1 MTKLKPLDIPKTSQ
15 ADKVKLITD
24 FLNDNYE
31 IRINCFDPSKSEI
44 KSKSKKYEY
53 SVTVTDISLH
63 MISEGVPHSDTLL
76 RKILTSPNQIK
87 TYNPIVEYFESLR
100 GKFKGKMQIDIL
112 CDHLKAK
119 DFGDQPDGYY
129 QNRLRYYVKKWF
141 VAAAAQVLQ
150 GKANDM
156 SLGFIHTE
164 EGIGKTY
171 LAEFLTPTALKDFFC
186 KSDRNEKV
194 FNLTESFARNFI
206 VLFDEFEGIS
216 NRTIDAYKK
225 TMSSAEITVKLP
237 REAFPINQ
245 RRLAS
250 SIFTSNRNQEI
261 GGFLQPSYGYRRFAS
276 IELELINQQY
286 SKIIDVDQ
294 LWAEA
299 VMLLSQSFDFVW
311 NSNDF
316 EELKEYNRRY
326 LIVSAAANI
335 VSTWYEVPQVEEE
348 GEWKQASEI
357 LNDLRKAKKLTGDY
371 MKLSAEKIGMGLT
384 ALGFTKEGR
393 KRKDFAGSRYM
404 YLVKPLY
411 TFLIYMYINNI
422 YF

>member
-24 FLNDNYE
+24 FLNENYE

-44 KSKSKKYEY
+44 KSKSKKYEF

-63 MISEGVPHSDTLL
+63 MISEGVPHSDSLL

-87 TYNPIVEYFESLR
+87 TYNPILDYFESLR

-119 DFGDQPDGYY
+119 DFGDQPDGFY

-141 VAAAAQVLQ
+141 VAAAAQVLE
-150 GKANDM
+150 GKANDTA
-156 SLGFIHTE
+156 LGFIHTE

-171 LAEFLTPTALKDFFC
+171 LAEFLTPPALKDFFV
-186 KSDRNEKV
+186 KSDRNDKV
-194 FNLTESFARNFI
+194 FNLSESFSRNLI

-216 NRTIDAYKK
+216 NRTIDAFKK
-225 TMSSAEITVKLP
+225 TMSSAEITVKMP

-245 RRLAS
+245 PRLAS
-250 SIFTSNRNQEI
+250 AIFTSNRNEEI
-261 GGFLQPSYGYRRFAS
+261 GGFLHPSYGYRRFAS

-299 VMLLSQSFDFVW
+299 VMLLSQNFSYVW
-311 NSNDF
+311 SKTDY
-316 EELKEYNRRY
+316 EELQDYNRRY
-326 LIVSAAANI
+326 LIVSQAANI
-335 VSTWYEVPQVEEE
+335 ISTWYEVPQ
-348 GEWKQASEI
+348 SEDDGQWVMATEVM
-357 LNDLRKAKKLTGDY
+357 NDLRKAKKLTGDLI
-371 MKLSAEKIGMGLT
+371 KLNAEKIGAGLT
-384 ALGFTKEGR
+384 ALGFRKEGR
-393 KRKDFAGSRYM
+393 KRKDYVGSRYL

-411 TFLIYMYINNI
+411 AFLIYMYINNM
-422 YF
+422 YL